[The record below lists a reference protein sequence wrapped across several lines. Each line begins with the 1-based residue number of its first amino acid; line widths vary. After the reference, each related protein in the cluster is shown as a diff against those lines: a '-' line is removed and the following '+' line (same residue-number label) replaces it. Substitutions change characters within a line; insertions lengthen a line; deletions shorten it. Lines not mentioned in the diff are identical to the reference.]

1 MCAKN
6 LIAILIT
13 VASLVFVTTSVA
25 LSQTVVINE
34 IAWAGTEAS
43 SFDEWIE
50 LYNPSEEPVD
60 LSGWTL
66 TSDTW
71 VIHFDTV
78 GEATV
83 ETRRTTI
90 AAYGF
95 FLLERTDDETI
106 LDIPADLIYKGSL
119 PNSGATLYLFDQ
131 DGEEV
136 DTANA
141 FQEEWIAGNASQG
154 EPIYASMERVDPTK
168 ADGLSNWQSN
178 DGITACGSDAVGNKI
193 NGTPG
198 AKNAAALDAEAN
210 PPS

>member
-1 MCAKN
+1 MCTKN
-6 LIAILIT
+6 LIAILVT
-13 VASLVFVTTSVA
+13 MASLILATTSVA
-25 LSQTVVINE
+25 LSQTVIINE

-43 SFDEWIE
+43 SSNEWIE
-50 LYNPSEEPVD
+50 LYNPTEEPVD

-66 TSDTW
+66 AFGKW

-78 GEATV
+78 GEVTL
-83 ETRRTTI
+83 ETRRTTV
-90 AAYGF
+90 AAHGF

-119 PNSGATLYLFDQ
+119 PNSGTTLYLLNQ
-131 DGEEV
+131 NGEEV

-141 FQEEWIAGNASQG
+141 FQEEWIAGNASQD

-168 ADGLSNWQSN
+168 ADSLSNWQTN
-178 DGITACGSDAVGNKI
+178 DGITHCGCDAAGNWI

-198 AKNAAALDAEAN
+198 TKNAAALDTEAN
-210 PPS
+210 PGS